1 MRNIFESKQSNKN
14 PEFNPVFQE
23 FISLKEKEFNGNIT
37 FEELV
42 KLLSLEFQQFNSN
55 KILVEE
61 EFDPRKELEK
71 VKSTPWEVRGGEL
84 AKYKEKFI
92 TQKIALAEC
101 RIYLE
106 RLIRHSP
113 DIDRKYLDKTIQNF
127 KEKYGF
133 SENQLKIFNDLLD
146 KIQEKRKDLK
156 FLRERFPNDAELFKF
171 VTGLEVDPGDKVEV
185 YLDPINFYFR
195 ISSSLAYKLMP
206 VKKNFIDSIFWSH
219 TKGFKFNFQ
228 NLELDNIKYDVL
240 GIFLPVES
248 EVLDPEAFKRTLKH
262 ERQHA
267 TNDMLE
273 NYFYEAQNPK
283 ERHIKIK
290 DLKNKQQIDN
300 FLESAY
306 QGIVDRTQDELTAQ
320 LISKTGDERKF
331 LTDFKYGF
339 KTIVGIS
346 QFGWGIYNYFK
357 YFEIG
362 DEGYFN
368 DFRDDIWRSKL
379 HFLKERYKQDLERSA
394 KAFWSLIHEG
404 GFSLDQAISLL
415 SDRKLLDWPKEAKRI
430 LELQRES

>member
-1 MRNIFESKQSNKN
+1 MGNTSEHLDITNKS
-14 PEFNPVFQE
+14 ELNPVLQE
-23 FISLKEKEFNGNIT
+23 FVDLKEKEFNGNIT
-37 FEELV
+37 FDELV
-42 KLLSLEFQQFNSN
+42 RLLSLEFQQFNSN
-55 KILVEE
+55 NILIEGD
-61 EFDPRKELEK
+61 FDPKKELEK
-71 VKSTPWEVRGGEL
+71 VKSAPWEERSGEL

-92 TQKIALAEC
+92 TQKIAIAEC

-133 SENQLKIFNDLLD
+133 SENQLKIFHDLLD
-146 KIQEKRKDLK
+146 KYQEKRKDLK
-156 FLRERFPNDAELFKF
+156 FFRERFPNDADLFKF
-171 VTGLEVDPGDKVEV
+171 VTGLNVGPDDKVEV

-195 ISSSLAYKLMP
+195 ISSSLAYKLTP
-206 VKKNFIDSIFWSH
+206 KEKNSKNILYWKN
-219 TKGFKFNFQ
+219 TRGFKLNFN
-228 NLELDNIKYDVL
+228 NLELENKKYNVL
-240 GIFLPVES
+240 GIFLPIDS

-273 NYFYEAQNPK
+273 NYFFEVQNPK

-300 FLESAY
+300 LLEREY
-306 QGIVDRTQDELTAQ
+306 QGILDSTQDELIAR
-320 LISKTGDERKF
+320 LISKTGDEKKF
-331 LTDFKYGF
+331 LTDYKNGF
-339 KTIVGIS
+339 KTIVGIFL
-346 QFGWGIYNYFK
+346 FGWSTYNYFK

-362 DEGYFN
+362 DRGYFN
-368 DFRDDIWRSKL
+368 DFRDDLWRSKL
-379 HFLKERYKQDLERSA
+379 HFLKEQYKKDLEKSA
-394 KAFWSLIHEG
+394 KAFWSLINEG
-404 GFSLDQAISLL
+404 GFSLDQAVALL